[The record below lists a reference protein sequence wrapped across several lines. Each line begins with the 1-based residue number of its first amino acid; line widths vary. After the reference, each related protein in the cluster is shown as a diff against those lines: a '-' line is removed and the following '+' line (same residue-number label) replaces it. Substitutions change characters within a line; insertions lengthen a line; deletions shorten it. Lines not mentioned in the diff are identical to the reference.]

1 MEKNN
6 KEIENKD
13 GYILGIDLGTTN
25 SAAAVYHNDE
35 IKVIKSSDNKMSDS
49 VEKMFPSIVYI
60 NKKSHEILVGIEAKK
75 KYVSNPQN
83 TVLEIKRK
91 MGTKETVE
99 IDGYK
104 YTPEQISSYIL
115 KKIKTESEKFLN
127 EKEITDAIITVPAY
141 FNDAQRQSTIDA
153 GRLAG
158 LNVIRIV
165 NEPTAAC
172 LAYGL
177 DKITHK
183 DKMNIMVF
191 TFGGGTHDVTTMLL
205 ENDKFKVIATSG
217 DTHTGGTDID
227 QVIVDRLKELIKE
240 KYNKE
245 VNDPSVEARL
255 KLAAEEA
262 KIHLSF
268 HLAADIEMGSIF
280 PDDNSTFE
288 YTLSQEEL
296 EQLSMSVV
304 KRVEGTIKTVLFDSR
319 LGAKDIDKLILI
331 GGQTRMPLVRKTV
344 EDYMQTAAEEGL
356 DPMACVANGAAIN
369 AAILQGKI
377 SYEMVDVTPLT
388 LGVGTAPGTVQRL
401 IRRNSPI
408 PISRKQIFTTSK
420 DNQKSVAVKIVQGER
435 IMTADNT
442 LIGNFT
448 LSGIP
453 ERERGVPQIM
463 VNFDIDEN
471 GVLNVSARETS
482 SGASKEITIENR
494 LDVKETSVQEAMEDA
509 DKYAYDDSKKKNTI
523 ELLKTADMAVYRG
536 HKVQKQLI
544 IPKMDSRK
552 LNEKMEEVKKL
563 AKMEI
568 IENDDKKFAEL
579 RRLIIDINDIVDQ
592 LKEIYS
598 VTEGLK
604 KKLLGEFYTHQQH
617 C

>member
-1 MEKNN
+1 LEKNN

-217 DTHTGGTDID
+217 DTHTGGIDID

-245 VNDPSVEARL
+245 IDDPSVEARL

-262 KIHLSF
+262 KIHLSY

-331 GGQTRMPLVRKTV
+331 GGQTRMPLVRRTV

-356 DPMACVANGAAIN
+356 DPMSCVANGAAIN

-435 IMTADNT
+435 IMTDDNT

-509 DKYAYDDSKKKNTI
+509 DRYSYDDSKKKNTI

-536 HKVQKQLI
+536 HKIQKQLI
-544 IPKMDSRK
+544 IPKMDVRK
-552 LNEKMEEVKKL
+552 LNEKMVEVEKL
-563 AKMEI
+563 TKMEI
-568 IENDDKKFAEL
+568 IENDDKKFDEL

-598 VTEGLK
+598 VTEGL
-604 KKLLGEFYTHQQH
+604 
-617 C
+617 

>member
-6 KEIENKD
+6 KELINKD

-60 NKKSHEILVGIEAKK
+60 NKKADEILVGIPAKN

-83 TVLEIKRK
+83 TILEIKRK

-99 IDGYK
+99 VDGDK

-115 KKIKTESEKFLN
+115 KKIKTESETFLN
-127 EKEITDAIITVPAY
+127 EKEIKDAIITVPAY

-205 ENDKFKVIATSG
+205 ENEKFKVIATSG
-217 DTHTGGTDID
+217 DTRTGGTDID
-227 QVIVDRLKELIKE
+227 QVIVNRLKELIKE
-240 KYNKE
+240 KFNKE
-245 VNDPSVEARL
+245 VDDPSTEARL

-262 KIHLSF
+262 KIHLSY
-268 HLAADIEMGSIF
+268 HLAADIEMGGIF
-280 PDDNSTFE
+280 PEDDSTFE

-304 KRVEGTIKTVLFDSR
+304 KRDEDTIKTVLFDSR
-319 LGAKDIDKLILI
+319 LGTEGIDKLILI
-331 GGQTRMPLVRKTV
+331 GGQTRMPLVRKIV
-344 EDYMQTAAEEGL
+344 EDYMKTAAEGGL
-356 DPMACVANGAAIN
+356 DPMSCVANGAAIN

-377 SYEMVDVTPLT
+377 SFEMVDVTPLT

-408 PISRKQIFTTSK
+408 PISRQQIFTTSK
-420 DNQKSVAVKIVQGER
+420 DNQNSVGVKIVQGER
-435 IMTADNT
+435 IMTKDNT

-448 LSGIP
+448 LAGIP
-453 ERERGVPQIM
+453 ERERGVPQIV
-463 VNFDIDEN
+463 VNFDIDAN

-494 LDVKETSVQEAMEDA
+494 LDVKETSVKEAMDNA
-509 DKYAYDDSKKKNTI
+509 DKYAYDDSKKKNVV
-523 ELLKTADMAVYRG
+523 ELLNTAERAAYRG
-536 HKVQKQLI
+536 KKVQKQLI

-552 LNEKMEEVKKL
+552 LNQKIAEAEKL
-563 AKMEI
+563 TKMEI
-568 IENDDKKFAEL
+568 IESDDKKYDEL
-579 RRLIIDINDIVDQ
+579 RRLIIDINAIVDQ
-592 LKEIYS
+592 LREIYS
-598 VTEGLK
+598 VTEGL
-604 KKLLGEFYTHQQH
+604 
-617 C
+617 

>member
-245 VNDPSVEARL
+245 VDDPSVEARL

-262 KIHLSF
+262 KIHLSY

-331 GGQTRMPLVRKTV
+331 GGQTRMPLVRRTV

-356 DPMACVANGAAIN
+356 DPMSCVANGAAIN

-435 IMTADNT
+435 IMTDDNT

-482 SGASKEITIENR
+482 SGASKEITIKNR

-509 DKYAYDDSKKKNTI
+509 DRYSYDDSKKKNTI

-536 HKVQKQLI
+536 HKIQKQLI
-544 IPKMDSRK
+544 IPKMDVRK
-552 LNEKMEEVKKL
+552 LNEKMVEVEKL
-563 AKMEI
+563 TKMEI
-568 IENDDKKFAEL
+568 IENNDKKFDEL

-598 VTEGLK
+598 VTEGL
-604 KKLLGEFYTHQQH
+604 
-617 C
+617 

>member
-35 IKVIKSSDNKMSDS
+35 IMVIKSSDNKMSDS

-331 GGQTRMPLVRKTV
+331 GGQTRMPLVRRTV

-494 LDVKETSVQEAMEDA
+494 LDVKETSVQEAMDDA

-598 VTEGLK
+598 VTEGL
-604 KKLLGEFYTHQQH
+604 
-617 C
+617 

>member
-245 VNDPSVEARL
+245 IDDPSVEARL

-262 KIHLSF
+262 KIHLSY

-331 GGQTRMPLVRKTV
+331 GGQTRMPLVRRTV

-356 DPMACVANGAAIN
+356 DPMSCVANGAAIN

-435 IMTADNT
+435 IMTDDNT

-494 LDVKETSVQEAMEDA
+494 LEVKETSVQEAMEDA
-509 DKYAYDDSKKKNTI
+509 DRYSYDDSKKKNTI

-536 HKVQKQLI
+536 HKIQKQLI
-544 IPKMDSRK
+544 IPKMDVRK
-552 LNEKMEEVKKL
+552 LNEKMVEVEKL
-563 AKMEI
+563 TKMEI
-568 IENDDKKFAEL
+568 IENDDKKFDEL

-598 VTEGLK
+598 VTEGL
-604 KKLLGEFYTHQQH
+604 
-617 C
+617 

>member
-6 KEIENKD
+6 KEVINKD

-60 NKKSHEILVGIEAKK
+60 NKKSDEILVGIEAKK

-83 TVLEIKRK
+83 TILEIKRK

-99 IDGYK
+99 VDGEK

-115 KKIKTESEKFLN
+115 KKIKTESEAFLN
-127 EKEITDAIITVPAY
+127 EKEIKDAIITVPAY

-227 QVIVDRLKELIKE
+227 QVIVNRLKELIKE

-245 VNDPSVEARL
+245 VDDPSVEARL

-262 KIHLSF
+262 KIHLSY
-268 HLAADIEMGSIF
+268 HLAADIEMGGIF
-280 PDDNSTFE
+280 PDDDSTFE

-304 KRVEGTIKTVLFDSR
+304 KRVEDTIKTVLFDSR
-319 LGAKDIDKLILI
+319 LGTEGIDKLILI
-331 GGQTRMPLVRKTV
+331 GGQTRMPLVRRIV

-356 DPMACVANGAAIN
+356 DPMSCVANGAAIN

-408 PISRKQIFTTSK
+408 PISRQQIFTTSK

-435 IMTADNT
+435 IMTKDNT

-453 ERERGVPQIM
+453 ERERGAPQIM
-463 VNFDIDEN
+463 VNFDIDAN

-494 LDVKETSVQEAMEDA
+494 LDVKETSVKEAMDNA
-509 DKYAYDDSKKKNTI
+509 DKYAYDDSKKKNAV
-523 ELLKTADMAVYRG
+523 ELVNTAERAVYRG
-536 HKVQKQLI
+536 NKVQKQLI

-552 LNEKMEEVKKL
+552 LNVKMEEAKKL
-563 AKMEI
+563 SKMEI
-568 IENDDKKFAEL
+568 VENDEKKYDEL
-579 RRLIIDINDIVDQ
+579 RRLIIDINAIVDQ
-592 LKEIYS
+592 LREIYS
-598 VTEGLK
+598 VTEGL
-604 KKLLGEFYTHQQH
+604 
-617 C
+617 

>member
-1 MEKNN
+1 MEKNS
-6 KEIENKD
+6 KEVINKD

-35 IKVIKSSDNKMSDS
+35 IKVIKSSDNKMSDA

-60 NKKSHEILVGIEAKK
+60 NKKSDEILVGIPAKN

-83 TVLEIKRK
+83 TILEIKRK

-99 IDGYK
+99 VDGDK

-115 KKIKTESEKFLN
+115 KKIKTESEAFLN
-127 EKEITDAIITVPAY
+127 EKEIKDAIITVPAY

-217 DTHTGGTDID
+217 DTRTGGTDID
-227 QVIVDRLKELIKE
+227 QVIVNRLKELIKE

-245 VNDPSVEARL
+245 VDDPSTEARL

-262 KIHLSF
+262 KIHLSY
-268 HLAADIEMGSIF
+268 HLAADIEMGEIF
-280 PDDNSTFE
+280 PDDDSTFE

-296 EQLSMSVV
+296 EQLSMPVV
-304 KRVEGTIKTVLFDSR
+304 KRVEDTIKTVLFDSR
-319 LGAKDIDKLILI
+319 LGTEGIDKLILI
-331 GGQTRMPLVRKTV
+331 GGQTRMPLVRKIV
-344 EDYMQTAAEEGL
+344 EDYMQTAAEGGL
-356 DPMACVANGAAIN
+356 DPMSCVANGAAIN
-369 AAILQGKI
+369 AAILQGKL

-408 PISRKQIFTTSK
+408 PISRQQIFTTSK
-420 DNQKSVAVKIVQGER
+420 DNQNSVGVKIVQGER
-435 IMTADNT
+435 IMTKDNT

-448 LSGIP
+448 LAGIP
-453 ERERGVPQIM
+453 ERERGVPQIV
-463 VNFDIDEN
+463 VNFDIDAN

-494 LDVKETSVQEAMEDA
+494 LDVKETSVKEAMDNA
-509 DKYAYDDSKKKNTI
+509 DKYAYDDSKKKNVV
-523 ELLKTADMAVYRG
+523 ELLNTAERAAYRG
-536 HKVQKQLI
+536 KKVQKQLI

-552 LNEKMEEVKKL
+552 LNQKIAEAEKL
-563 AKMEI
+563 TKMEI
-568 IENDDKKFAEL
+568 IESDDKKYDEL
-579 RRLIIDINDIVDQ
+579 RRLIIDINAIVDQ
-592 LKEIYS
+592 LREIYS
-598 VTEGLK
+598 VTEGL
-604 KKLLGEFYTHQQH
+604 
-617 C
+617 

>member
-6 KEIENKD
+6 KELINKD

-60 NKKSHEILVGIEAKK
+60 NKKADEILVGIPAKN

-83 TVLEIKRK
+83 KILEIKRK

-99 IDGYK
+99 IDGDK

-115 KKIKTESEKFLN
+115 KKIKTESETFLN
-127 EKEITDAIITVPAY
+127 EKEIKDAIITVPAY

-217 DTHTGGTDID
+217 DTRTGGTDID
-227 QVIVDRLKELIKE
+227 QVIVNRLKELIKE

-245 VNDPSVEARL
+245 VDDPSTEARL

-262 KIHLSF
+262 KIHLSY
-268 HLAADIEMGSIF
+268 HLAADIEMGEIF
-280 PDDNSTFE
+280 PDDDSTFE

-296 EQLSMSVV
+296 EQLSMPVV
-304 KRVEGTIKTVLFDSR
+304 KRVEDTIKTVLFDSR
-319 LGAKDIDKLILI
+319 LGTEGIDKLILI
-331 GGQTRMPLVRKTV
+331 GGQTRMPLVRKIV
-344 EDYMQTAAEEGL
+344 EDYMQTAAEGGL
-356 DPMACVANGAAIN
+356 DPMSCVANGAAIN
-369 AAILQGKI
+369 AAILQGKL

-408 PISRKQIFTTSK
+408 PISRQQIFTTSK
-420 DNQKSVAVKIVQGER
+420 DNQNSVGVKIVQGER
-435 IMTADNT
+435 IMTKDNT

-448 LSGIP
+448 LAGIP
-453 ERERGVPQIM
+453 ERERGVPQIV
-463 VNFDIDEN
+463 VNFDIDAN

-494 LDVKETSVQEAMEDA
+494 LDVKETSVKEAMDNA
-509 DKYAYDDSKKKNTI
+509 DKYAYDDSKKKNVV
-523 ELLKTADMAVYRG
+523 ELLNTAERAAYRG
-536 HKVQKQLI
+536 KKVQKQLI

-552 LNEKMEEVKKL
+552 LNQKIAEAEKL
-563 AKMEI
+563 TKMEI
-568 IENDDKKFAEL
+568 IESDDKKYDEL
-579 RRLIIDINDIVDQ
+579 RRLIIDINAIVDQ
-592 LKEIYS
+592 LREIYS
-598 VTEGLK
+598 VTEGL
-604 KKLLGEFYTHQQH
+604 
-617 C
+617 

>member
-1 MEKNN
+1 LEKNN

-331 GGQTRMPLVRKTV
+331 GGQTRMPLVRRTV

-598 VTEGLK
+598 VTEGL
-604 KKLLGEFYTHQQH
+604 
-617 C
+617 

>member
-6 KEIENKD
+6 KEVINKD

-49 VEKMFPSIVYI
+49 VEKMFPSIFYI
-60 NKKSHEILVGIEAKK
+60 NKKSDEILVGIPAKN

-83 TVLEIKRK
+83 TILEIKRK

-99 IDGYK
+99 VDGDK

-115 KKIKTESEKFLN
+115 KKIKTESEAFLN
-127 EKEITDAIITVPAY
+127 EKEIKDAIITVPAY

-217 DTHTGGTDID
+217 DTRTGGTDID
-227 QVIVDRLKELIKE
+227 QVIVNRLKELIKE
-240 KYNKE
+240 KFNKE
-245 VNDPSVEARL
+245 VDDPSTEARL

-262 KIHLSF
+262 KIHLSY
-268 HLAADIEMGSIF
+268 HLAADIEMGEIF
-280 PDDNSTFE
+280 PDDDSTFE

-296 EQLSMSVV
+296 EQLSMPVV
-304 KRVEGTIKTVLFDSR
+304 KRVEDTIKTVLFDSR
-319 LGAKDIDKLILI
+319 LGTEGIDKLILI
-331 GGQTRMPLVRKTV
+331 GGQTRMPLVRKIV
-344 EDYMQTAAEEGL
+344 EDYMKTAAEGGL
-356 DPMACVANGAAIN
+356 DPMSCVANGAAIN
-369 AAILQGKI
+369 AAILQGKL

-408 PISRKQIFTTSK
+408 PISRQQIFTTSK
-420 DNQKSVAVKIVQGER
+420 DNQNSVGVKIVQGER
-435 IMTADNT
+435 IMTKDNT

-448 LSGIP
+448 LAGIP
-453 ERERGVPQIM
+453 ERERGVPQIV
-463 VNFDIDEN
+463 VNFDIDAN

-494 LDVKETSVQEAMEDA
+494 LDVKETSVKEAMDNA
-509 DKYAYDDSKKKNTI
+509 DKYAYDDSKKKNVV
-523 ELLKTADMAVYRG
+523 ELLNTAERAAYRG
-536 HKVQKQLI
+536 KKVQKQLI

-552 LNEKMEEVKKL
+552 LNQKIAEAEKL
-563 AKMEI
+563 TKMEI
-568 IENDDKKFAEL
+568 IESDDKKYDEL
-579 RRLIIDINDIVDQ
+579 RRLIIDINAIVDQ
-592 LKEIYS
+592 LREIYS
-598 VTEGLK
+598 VTEGL
-604 KKLLGEFYTHQQH
+604 
-617 C
+617 

>member
-1 MEKNN
+1 LEKNN

-227 QVIVDRLKELIKE
+227 QVIVDRLKEVIKE

-245 VNDPSVEARL
+245 VDDPSVEARL

-262 KIHLSF
+262 KIHLSY
-268 HLAADIEMGSIF
+268 HLAADIEMGGIF

-319 LGAKDIDKLILI
+319 LGSKEIDKLILI
-331 GGQTRMPLVRKTV
+331 GGQTRMPLVRRTV

-356 DPMACVANGAAIN
+356 DPMSCVANGAAIN

-435 IMTADNT
+435 IMTDDNT

-509 DKYAYDDSKKKNTI
+509 DRYSYDDSKKKNTI

-536 HKVQKQLI
+536 HKIQKQLI
-544 IPKMDSRK
+544 IPKMDVRK
-552 LNEKMEEVKKL
+552 LNEKMVEVEKL
-563 AKMEI
+563 TKMEI
-568 IENDDKKFAEL
+568 IENNDKKFDEL

-598 VTEGLK
+598 VTEGL
-604 KKLLGEFYTHQQH
+604 
-617 C
+617 

>member
-227 QVIVDRLKELIKE
+227 QVIVDRLKEVIKE

-245 VNDPSVEARL
+245 VDDPSVEARL

-262 KIHLSF
+262 KIHLSY

-319 LGAKDIDKLILI
+319 LGAKEIDKLILI
-331 GGQTRMPLVRKTV
+331 GGQTRMPLVRRTV

-356 DPMACVANGAAIN
+356 DPMSCVANGAAIN

-420 DNQKSVAVKIVQGER
+420 DNQKSVAIKIVQGER
-435 IMTADNT
+435 IMTDDNT

-509 DKYAYDDSKKKNTI
+509 DRYSYDDSKKKNTI

-536 HKVQKQLI
+536 HKIQKQLI
-544 IPKMDSRK
+544 IPKMDVRK
-552 LNEKMEEVKKL
+552 LNEKMVEVEKL
-563 AKMEI
+563 TKMEI
-568 IENDDKKFAEL
+568 IENDDKKFDEL

-598 VTEGLK
+598 VTEGL
-604 KKLLGEFYTHQQH
+604 
-617 C
+617 

>member
-6 KEIENKD
+6 KEVINKD

-35 IKVIKSSDNKMSDS
+35 IKVIKSSDNKMSDA

-60 NKKSHEILVGIEAKK
+60 NKKSDEILVGIEAKN

-83 TVLEIKRK
+83 TILEIKRK

-99 IDGYK
+99 VDGDK

-115 KKIKTESEKFLN
+115 KKIKTESETFLN
-127 EKEITDAIITVPAY
+127 EKEIKDAIITVPAY

-217 DTHTGGTDID
+217 DTRTGGTDID
-227 QVIVDRLKELIKE
+227 QVIVNRLKELIKE

-245 VNDPSVEARL
+245 VDDPSTEARL

-262 KIHLSF
+262 KIHLSY
-268 HLAADIEMGSIF
+268 HLAADIEMGEIF
-280 PDDNSTFE
+280 PDDDSTFE

-304 KRVEGTIKTVLFDSR
+304 KRVEDTIKAVLFDSR
-319 LGAKDIDKLILI
+319 LGTEGIDKLILI
-331 GGQTRMPLVRKTV
+331 GGQTRMPLVRRIV

-356 DPMACVANGAAIN
+356 DPMSCVANGAAIN

-408 PISRKQIFTTSK
+408 PISRQQIFTTSK

-435 IMTADNT
+435 IMTKDNT

-453 ERERGVPQIM
+453 ERERGAPQIM

-494 LDVKETSVQEAMEDA
+494 LDVKETSVKEAMDNA
-509 DKYAYDDSKKKNTI
+509 DKYAYDDSKKKNVV
-523 ELLKTADMAVYRG
+523 ELVNTAERAVYRG
-536 HKVQKQLI
+536 NKVQKQLI
-544 IPKMDSRK
+544 IPNMDSRK
-552 LNEKMEEVKKL
+552 LNAKMEEAKKL
-563 AKMEI
+563 SKMEI
-568 IENDDKKFAEL
+568 IENDEKKYDEL
-579 RRLIIDINDIVDQ
+579 RRLIIDINAIVDQ
-592 LKEIYS
+592 LREIYS
-598 VTEGLK
+598 VTEGL
-604 KKLLGEFYTHQQH
+604 
-617 C
+617 

>member
-6 KEIENKD
+6 KEVINKD

-35 IKVIKSSDNKMSDS
+35 IKVIKSSDNKMSDA

-60 NKKSHEILVGIEAKK
+60 NKKSDEILVGIPAKN

-83 TVLEIKRK
+83 TILEIKRK

-99 IDGYK
+99 VDGDK

-115 KKIKTESEKFLN
+115 KKIKTESETFLN
-127 EKEITDAIITVPAY
+127 EKEIKDAIITVPAY

-217 DTHTGGTDID
+217 DTRTGGTDID
-227 QVIVDRLKELIKE
+227 QVIVNRLKELIKE

-245 VNDPSVEARL
+245 VDDPSTEARL

-262 KIHLSF
+262 KIHLSY
-268 HLAADIEMGSIF
+268 HLAADIEMGEIF
-280 PDDNSTFE
+280 PDDDSTFE

-296 EQLSMSVV
+296 EQLSMPVV
-304 KRVEGTIKTVLFDSR
+304 KRVEDTIKTVLFDSR
-319 LGAKDIDKLILI
+319 LGTEGIDKLILI
-331 GGQTRMPLVRKTV
+331 GGQTRMPLVRKIV
-344 EDYMQTAAEEGL
+344 EDYMKTAAEGGL
-356 DPMACVANGAAIN
+356 DPMSCVANGAAIN
-369 AAILQGKI
+369 AAILQGKL

-408 PISRKQIFTTSK
+408 PISRQQIFTTSK
-420 DNQKSVAVKIVQGER
+420 DNQNSVGVKIVQGER
-435 IMTADNT
+435 IMTKDNT

-448 LSGIP
+448 LAGIP
-453 ERERGVPQIM
+453 ERERGVPQIV
-463 VNFDIDEN
+463 VNFDIDAN

-494 LDVKETSVQEAMEDA
+494 LDVKETSVKEAMDNA
-509 DKYAYDDSKKKNTI
+509 DKYAYDDSKKKNVV
-523 ELLKTADMAVYRG
+523 ELLNTAERAAYRG
-536 HKVQKQLI
+536 KKVQKQLI

-552 LNEKMEEVKKL
+552 LNQKIAEAEKL
-563 AKMEI
+563 TKMEI
-568 IENDDKKFAEL
+568 IESDDKKYDEL
-579 RRLIIDINDIVDQ
+579 RRLIIDINAIVDQ
-592 LKEIYS
+592 LREIYS
-598 VTEGLK
+598 VTEGL
-604 KKLLGEFYTHQQH
+604 
-617 C
+617 

>member
-1 MEKNN
+1 LEKNN
-6 KEIENKD
+6 KEVINKD

-60 NKKSHEILVGIEAKK
+60 NKKSDEILVGIPAKN

-83 TVLEIKRK
+83 TILEIKRK

-99 IDGYK
+99 VDGDK

-115 KKIKTESEKFLN
+115 KKIKTESEAFLN
-127 EKEITDAIITVPAY
+127 EKEIKDAIITVPAY

-217 DTHTGGTDID
+217 DTRTGGTDID
-227 QVIVDRLKELIKE
+227 QVIVNRLKELIKE

-245 VNDPSVEARL
+245 VDDPSTEARL

-262 KIHLSF
+262 KIHLSY
-268 HLAADIEMGSIF
+268 HLAADIEMGEIF
-280 PDDNSTFE
+280 PDDDSTFE

-296 EQLSMSVV
+296 EQLSMPVV
-304 KRVEGTIKTVLFDSR
+304 KRVEDTIKTVLFDSR
-319 LGAKDIDKLILI
+319 LGTEGIDKLILI
-331 GGQTRMPLVRKTV
+331 GGQTRMPLVRKIV
-344 EDYMQTAAEEGL
+344 EDYMQTAAEGGL
-356 DPMACVANGAAIN
+356 DPMSCVANGAAIN
-369 AAILQGKI
+369 AAILQGKL

-408 PISRKQIFTTSK
+408 PISRQQIFTTSK
-420 DNQKSVAVKIVQGER
+420 DNQNSVGVKIVQGER
-435 IMTADNT
+435 IMTKDNT

-448 LSGIP
+448 LAGIP
-453 ERERGVPQIM
+453 ERERGVPQIV
-463 VNFDIDEN
+463 VNFDIDAN

-494 LDVKETSVQEAMEDA
+494 LDVKETSVKEAMDNA
-509 DKYAYDDSKKKNTI
+509 DKYAYDDSKKKNVV
-523 ELLKTADMAVYRG
+523 ELLNTAERAAYRG
-536 HKVQKQLI
+536 KKVQKQLI

-552 LNEKMEEVKKL
+552 LNQKIAEAEKL
-563 AKMEI
+563 TKMEI
-568 IENDDKKFAEL
+568 IESDDKKYDEL
-579 RRLIIDINDIVDQ
+579 RRLIIDINAIVDQ
-592 LKEIYS
+592 LREIYS
-598 VTEGLK
+598 VTEGL
-604 KKLLGEFYTHQQH
+604 
-617 C
+617 

>member
-6 KEIENKD
+6 KEIINKD

-35 IKVIKSSDNKMSDS
+35 IRVIKSSDNKMSDA

-60 NKKSHEILVGIEAKK
+60 NKKSDEILVGIEAKK

-83 TVLEIKRK
+83 TILEIKRK

-99 IDGYK
+99 VDGDK

-115 KKIKTESEKFLN
+115 KKIKTESETFLN
-127 EKEITDAIITVPAY
+127 EKEIKDAIITVPAY

-217 DTHTGGTDID
+217 DTRTGGTDID
-227 QVIVDRLKELIKE
+227 QVIVNRLKELIKE

-245 VNDPSVEARL
+245 VDDPSTEARL

-262 KIHLSF
+262 KIHLSY
-268 HLAADIEMGSIF
+268 HLAADIEMGEIF
-280 PDDNSTFE
+280 PDDDSTFE

-296 EQLSMSVV
+296 EQLSMPVV
-304 KRVEGTIKTVLFDSR
+304 KRVEDTIKTVLFDSR
-319 LGAKDIDKLILI
+319 LGTEGIDKLILI
-331 GGQTRMPLVRKTV
+331 GGQTRMPLVRKIV
-344 EDYMQTAAEEGL
+344 EDYMQTAAEGGL
-356 DPMACVANGAAIN
+356 DPMSCVANGAAIN
-369 AAILQGKI
+369 AAILQGKL

-408 PISRKQIFTTSK
+408 PISRQQIFTTSK
-420 DNQKSVAVKIVQGER
+420 DNQNSVGVKIVQGER
-435 IMTADNT
+435 IMTKDNT

-448 LSGIP
+448 LAGIP
-453 ERERGVPQIM
+453 ERERGVPQIV
-463 VNFDIDEN
+463 VNFDIDAN

-494 LDVKETSVQEAMEDA
+494 LDVKETSVKEAMDNA
-509 DKYAYDDSKKKNTI
+509 DKYAYDDSKKKNVV
-523 ELLKTADMAVYRG
+523 ELLNTAERAAYRG
-536 HKVQKQLI
+536 KKVQKQLI

-552 LNEKMEEVKKL
+552 LNQKIAEAEKL
-563 AKMEI
+563 TKMEI
-568 IENDDKKFAEL
+568 IESDDKKYDEL
-579 RRLIIDINDIVDQ
+579 RRLIIDINAIVDQ
-592 LKEIYS
+592 LREIYS
-598 VTEGLK
+598 VTEGL
-604 KKLLGEFYTHQQH
+604 
-617 C
+617 

>member
-1 MEKNN
+1 MEKNS
-6 KEIENKD
+6 KEVINKD

-60 NKKSHEILVGIEAKK
+60 NKKSDEILVGIPAKN

-83 TVLEIKRK
+83 TILEIKRK

-99 IDGYK
+99 VDGDK

-115 KKIKTESEKFLN
+115 KKIKTESEAFLN
-127 EKEITDAIITVPAY
+127 EKEIKDAIITVPAY

-217 DTHTGGTDID
+217 DTRTGGTDID
-227 QVIVDRLKELIKE
+227 QVIVNRLKELIKE

-245 VNDPSVEARL
+245 VDDPSTEARL

-262 KIHLSF
+262 KIHLSY
-268 HLAADIEMGSIF
+268 HLAADIEMGEIF
-280 PDDNSTFE
+280 PDDDSTFE

-296 EQLSMSVV
+296 EQLSMPVV
-304 KRVEGTIKTVLFDSR
+304 KRVEDTIKTVLFDSR
-319 LGAKDIDKLILI
+319 LGTEGIDKLILI
-331 GGQTRMPLVRKTV
+331 GGQTRMPLVRKIV
-344 EDYMQTAAEEGL
+344 EDYMQTAAEGGL
-356 DPMACVANGAAIN
+356 DPMSCVANGAAIN
-369 AAILQGKI
+369 AAILQGKL

-408 PISRKQIFTTSK
+408 PISRQQIFTTSK
-420 DNQKSVAVKIVQGER
+420 DNQNSVGVKIVQGER
-435 IMTADNT
+435 IMTKDNT

-448 LSGIP
+448 LAGIP
-453 ERERGVPQIM
+453 ERERGVPQIV
-463 VNFDIDEN
+463 VNFDIDAN

-494 LDVKETSVQEAMEDA
+494 LDVKETSVKEALDNA
-509 DKYAYDDSKKKNTI
+509 DKYAYDDSKKKNVV
-523 ELLKTADMAVYRG
+523 ELLNTAERAAYRG
-536 HKVQKQLI
+536 KKVQKQLI

-552 LNEKMEEVKKL
+552 LNQKIAEAEKL
-563 AKMEI
+563 TKMEI
-568 IENDDKKFAEL
+568 IESDDKKYDEL
-579 RRLIIDINDIVDQ
+579 RRLIIDINAIVDQ
-592 LKEIYS
+592 LREIYS
-598 VTEGLK
+598 VTEGL
-604 KKLLGEFYTHQQH
+604 
-617 C
+617 

>member
-1 MEKNN
+1 
-6 KEIENKD
+6 
-13 GYILGIDLGTTN
+13 
-25 SAAAVYHNDE
+25 
-35 IKVIKSSDNKMSDS
+35 MSDA

-60 NKKSHEILVGIEAKK
+60 NKKSDEILVGIPAKN

-83 TVLEIKRK
+83 TILEIKRK

-99 IDGYK
+99 VDGDK

-115 KKIKTESEKFLN
+115 KKIKTESEAFLN
-127 EKEITDAIITVPAY
+127 EKEIKDAIITVPAY

-217 DTHTGGTDID
+217 DTRTGGTDID
-227 QVIVDRLKELIKE
+227 QVIVNRLKELIKE

-245 VNDPSVEARL
+245 VDDPSTEARL

-262 KIHLSF
+262 KIHLSY
-268 HLAADIEMGSIF
+268 HLAADIEMGEIF
-280 PDDNSTFE
+280 PDDDSTFE

-296 EQLSMSVV
+296 EQLSMPVV
-304 KRVEGTIKTVLFDSR
+304 KRVEDTIKTVLFDSR
-319 LGAKDIDKLILI
+319 LGTEGIDKLILI
-331 GGQTRMPLVRKTV
+331 GGQTRMPLVRKIV
-344 EDYMQTAAEEGL
+344 EDYMKTAAEGGL
-356 DPMACVANGAAIN
+356 DPMSCVANGAAIN
-369 AAILQGKI
+369 AAILQGKL

-408 PISRKQIFTTSK
+408 PISRQQIFTTSK
-420 DNQKSVAVKIVQGER
+420 DNQNSVGVKIVQGER
-435 IMTADNT
+435 IMTKDNT

-448 LSGIP
+448 LAGIP
-453 ERERGVPQIM
+453 ERERGVPQIV
-463 VNFDIDEN
+463 VNFDIDAN

-494 LDVKETSVQEAMEDA
+494 LDVKETSVKEAMDNA
-509 DKYAYDDSKKKNTI
+509 DKYAYDDSKKKNVV
-523 ELLKTADMAVYRG
+523 ELLNTAERAAYRG
-536 HKVQKQLI
+536 KKVQKQLI

-552 LNEKMEEVKKL
+552 LNQKIAEAEKL
-563 AKMEI
+563 TKMEI
-568 IENDDKKFAEL
+568 IESDDKKYDEL
-579 RRLIIDINDIVDQ
+579 RRLIIDINAIVDQ
-592 LKEIYS
+592 LREIYS
-598 VTEGLK
+598 VTEGL
-604 KKLLGEFYTHQQH
+604 
-617 C
+617 

>member
-1 MEKNN
+1 MEKNS
-6 KEIENKD
+6 KEVINKD

-60 NKKSHEILVGIEAKK
+60 NKKSDEILVGIPAKN

-83 TVLEIKRK
+83 TILEIKRK

-99 IDGYK
+99 VDGDK

-115 KKIKTESEKFLN
+115 KKIKTESETFLN
-127 EKEITDAIITVPAY
+127 EKEIKDAIITVPAY

-217 DTHTGGTDID
+217 DTRTGGTDID
-227 QVIVDRLKELIKE
+227 QVIVNRLKELIKE
-240 KYNKE
+240 KFNKE
-245 VNDPSVEARL
+245 VDDPSTEARL

-262 KIHLSF
+262 KIHLSY
-268 HLAADIEMGSIF
+268 HLAADIEMGEIF
-280 PDDNSTFE
+280 PDDDSTFE

-296 EQLSMSVV
+296 EQLSMPVV
-304 KRVEGTIKTVLFDSR
+304 KRVEDTIKTVLFDSR
-319 LGAKDIDKLILI
+319 LGTEGIDKLILI
-331 GGQTRMPLVRKTV
+331 GGQTRMPLVRKIV
-344 EDYMQTAAEEGL
+344 EDYMQTAAEGGL
-356 DPMACVANGAAIN
+356 DPMSCVANGAAIN
-369 AAILQGKI
+369 AAILQGKL

-408 PISRKQIFTTSK
+408 PISRQQIFTTSK
-420 DNQKSVAVKIVQGER
+420 DNQNSVGVKIVQGER
-435 IMTADNT
+435 IMTKDNT

-448 LSGIP
+448 LAGIP
-453 ERERGVPQIM
+453 ERERGVPQIV
-463 VNFDIDEN
+463 VNFDIDAN

-494 LDVKETSVQEAMEDA
+494 LDVKETSVKEAMDNA
-509 DKYAYDDSKKKNTI
+509 DKYAYDDSKKKNVV
-523 ELLKTADMAVYRG
+523 ELLNTAERAAYRG
-536 HKVQKQLI
+536 KKVQKQLI

-552 LNEKMEEVKKL
+552 LNQKIAEAEKL
-563 AKMEI
+563 TKMEI
-568 IENDDKKFAEL
+568 IESDDKKYDEL
-579 RRLIIDINDIVDQ
+579 RRLIIDINAIVDQ
-592 LKEIYS
+592 LREIYS
-598 VTEGLK
+598 VTEGL
-604 KKLLGEFYTHQQH
+604 
-617 C
+617 

>member
-6 KEIENKD
+6 KEVINKD

-60 NKKSHEILVGIEAKK
+60 NKKSDEILVGIPAKN

-83 TVLEIKRK
+83 TILEIKRK

-99 IDGYK
+99 VDGDK

-115 KKIKTESEKFLN
+115 KKIKTESETFLN
-127 EKEITDAIITVPAY
+127 EKEIKDAIITVPAY

-217 DTHTGGTDID
+217 DTRTGGTDID
-227 QVIVDRLKELIKE
+227 QVIVNRLKELIKE

-245 VNDPSVEARL
+245 VDDPSTEARL

-262 KIHLSF
+262 KIHLSY
-268 HLAADIEMGSIF
+268 HLAADIEMGEIF
-280 PDDNSTFE
+280 PDDDSTFE

-296 EQLSMSVV
+296 EKLSMPVV
-304 KRVEGTIKTVLFDSR
+304 KRVEDTIKTVLFDSR
-319 LGAKDIDKLILI
+319 LGTEGIDKLILI
-331 GGQTRMPLVRKTV
+331 GGQTRMPLVRKIV
-344 EDYMQTAAEEGL
+344 EDYMQTAAEGGL
-356 DPMACVANGAAIN
+356 DPMSCVANGAAIN
-369 AAILQGKI
+369 AAILQGKL

-408 PISRKQIFTTSK
+408 PISRQQIFTTSK
-420 DNQKSVAVKIVQGER
+420 DNQNSVGVKIVQGER
-435 IMTADNT
+435 IMTKDNT

-448 LSGIP
+448 LAGIP
-453 ERERGVPQIM
+453 ERERGVPQIV
-463 VNFDIDEN
+463 VNFDIDAN

-494 LDVKETSVQEAMEDA
+494 LDVKETSVKEAMDNA
-509 DKYAYDDSKKKNTI
+509 DKYAYDDSKKKNVV
-523 ELLKTADMAVYRG
+523 ELLNTAERAAYRG
-536 HKVQKQLI
+536 KKVQKQLI

-552 LNEKMEEVKKL
+552 LNQKIAEAEKL
-563 AKMEI
+563 TKMEI
-568 IENDDKKFAEL
+568 IESDDKKYDEL
-579 RRLIIDINDIVDQ
+579 RRLIIDINAIVDQ
-592 LKEIYS
+592 LREIYS
-598 VTEGLK
+598 VTEGL
-604 KKLLGEFYTHQQH
+604 
-617 C
+617 

>member
-217 DTHTGGTDID
+217 DTHTGGIDID

-245 VNDPSVEARL
+245 IDDPSVEARL

-262 KIHLSF
+262 KIHLSY

-331 GGQTRMPLVRKTV
+331 GGQTRMPLVRRTV

-356 DPMACVANGAAIN
+356 DPMSCVANGAAIN

-435 IMTADNT
+435 IMTDDNT

-509 DKYAYDDSKKKNTI
+509 DRYSYDDSKKKNTI

-536 HKVQKQLI
+536 HKIQKQLI
-544 IPKMDSRK
+544 IPKMDVRK
-552 LNEKMEEVKKL
+552 LNEKMVEVEKL
-563 AKMEI
+563 IKMEI
-568 IENDDKKFAEL
+568 IENDDKKFDEL

-598 VTEGLK
+598 VTEGL
-604 KKLLGEFYTHQQH
+604 
-617 C
+617 

>member
-227 QVIVDRLKELIKE
+227 QVIVDRLKEVIKE

-245 VNDPSVEARL
+245 VDDPSVEARL

-262 KIHLSF
+262 KIHLSY

-319 LGAKDIDKLILI
+319 LGAKEIDKLILI
-331 GGQTRMPLVRKTV
+331 GGQTRMPLVRRTV

-356 DPMACVANGAAIN
+356 DPMSCVANGAAIN

-435 IMTADNT
+435 IMTDDNT

-509 DKYAYDDSKKKNTI
+509 DRYSYDDSKKKNTI

-536 HKVQKQLI
+536 HKIQKQLI
-544 IPKMDSRK
+544 IPKMDVRK
-552 LNEKMEEVKKL
+552 LNEKMVEVEKL
-563 AKMEI
+563 IKMEI
-568 IENDDKKFAEL
+568 IENDDKKFDEL

-598 VTEGLK
+598 VTEGL
-604 KKLLGEFYTHQQH
+604 
-617 C
+617 

>member
-6 KEIENKD
+6 KELINKD

-60 NKKSHEILVGIEAKK
+60 NKKADEILVGIPAKN

-83 TVLEIKRK
+83 TILEIKRK

-99 IDGYK
+99 VDGDK

-115 KKIKTESEKFLN
+115 KKIKTESEAFLN
-127 EKEITDAIITVPAY
+127 EKEIKDAIITVPAY

-217 DTHTGGTDID
+217 DTRTGGTDID
-227 QVIVDRLKELIKE
+227 QVIVNRLKELIKE

-245 VNDPSVEARL
+245 VDDPSTEARL

-262 KIHLSF
+262 KIHLSY
-268 HLAADIEMGSIF
+268 HLAADIEMGEIF
-280 PDDNSTFE
+280 PDDDSTFE

-296 EQLSMSVV
+296 EQLSMPVV
-304 KRVEGTIKTVLFDSR
+304 KRVEDTIKTVLFDSR
-319 LGAKDIDKLILI
+319 LGTEGIDKLILI
-331 GGQTRMPLVRKTV
+331 GGQTRMPLVRKIV
-344 EDYMQTAAEEGL
+344 EDYMQTAAEGGL
-356 DPMACVANGAAIN
+356 DPMSCVANGAAIN
-369 AAILQGKI
+369 AAILQGKL

-408 PISRKQIFTTSK
+408 PISRQQIFTTSK
-420 DNQKSVAVKIVQGER
+420 DNQNSVGVKIVQGER
-435 IMTADNT
+435 IMTKDNT

-448 LSGIP
+448 LAGIP
-453 ERERGVPQIM
+453 ERERGVPQIV
-463 VNFDIDEN
+463 VNFDIDAN

-494 LDVKETSVQEAMEDA
+494 LDVKETSVKEAMDNA
-509 DKYAYDDSKKKNTI
+509 DKYAYDDSKKKNVV
-523 ELLKTADMAVYRG
+523 ELLNTAERAAYRG
-536 HKVQKQLI
+536 KKVQKQLI

-552 LNEKMEEVKKL
+552 LNQKIAEAEKL
-563 AKMEI
+563 TKMEI
-568 IENDDKKFAEL
+568 IESDDKKYDEL
-579 RRLIIDINDIVDQ
+579 RRLIIDINAIVDQ
-592 LKEIYS
+592 LREIYS
-598 VTEGLK
+598 VTEGL
-604 KKLLGEFYTHQQH
+604 
-617 C
+617 

>member
-217 DTHTGGTDID
+217 DTHTGGIDID

-245 VNDPSVEARL
+245 IDDPSVEARL

-262 KIHLSF
+262 KIHLSY

-331 GGQTRMPLVRKTV
+331 GGQTRMPLVRRTV

-356 DPMACVANGAAIN
+356 DPMSCVANGAAIN

-435 IMTADNT
+435 IMTDDNT

-509 DKYAYDDSKKKNTI
+509 DRYSYDDSKKKNTI

-536 HKVQKQLI
+536 HKIQKQLI
-544 IPKMDSRK
+544 IPKMDVRK
-552 LNEKMEEVKKL
+552 LNEKMVEVEKL
-563 AKMEI
+563 TKMEI
-568 IENDDKKFAEL
+568 IENDDKKFDEL

-598 VTEGLK
+598 VTEGL
-604 KKLLGEFYTHQQH
+604 
-617 C
+617 

>member
-1 MEKNN
+1 LEKNN
-6 KEIENKD
+6 KEVINKD

-35 IKVIKSSDNKMSDS
+35 IKVIKSSDNKMSDA

-60 NKKSHEILVGIEAKK
+60 NKKSDEILVGIEAKK
-75 KYVSNPQN
+75 KYVSNPMN
-83 TVLEIKRK
+83 TILEIKRK

-99 IDGYK
+99 VDGDK
-104 YTPEQISSYIL
+104 YTPEQISAYIL
-115 KKIKTESEKFLN
+115 EKIKTESETFLN
-127 EKEITDAIITVPAY
+127 EKEIKDAIITVPAY

-205 ENDKFKVIATSG
+205 ENEKFKVIATSG
-217 DTHTGGTDID
+217 DTRTGGTDID
-227 QVIVDRLKELIKE
+227 QVIVNRLKELIKE

-245 VNDPSVEARL
+245 VDDPSVEARL

-262 KIHLSF
+262 KIHLSY
-268 HLAADIEMGSIF
+268 HLAADIEMGGIF
-280 PDDNSTFE
+280 PDDDSTFE

-304 KRVEGTIKTVLFDSR
+304 KRVEDTIKAVLFDSR
-319 LGAKDIDKLILI
+319 LGTDGIDKLILI

-344 EDYMQTAAEEGL
+344 EDYMQTAAEDGL
-356 DPMACVANGAAIN
+356 DPMSCVANGAAIN

-377 SYEMVDVTPLT
+377 SFEMVDVTPLT

-408 PISRKQIFTTSK
+408 PISRQQIFTTSK

-435 IMTADNT
+435 IMTKDNT

-453 ERERGVPQIM
+453 ERERGAPQIM
-463 VNFDIDEN
+463 VNFDIDAN

-494 LDVKETSVQEAMEDA
+494 LDVKETSVKEAMDNA
-509 DKYAYDDSKKKNTI
+509 DKYAYDDSKKKNVV
-523 ELLKTADMAVYRG
+523 ELVNTAERAVYRG
-536 HKVQKQLI
+536 NKVQKQLI
-544 IPKMDSRK
+544 IPNMDSRK
-552 LNEKMEEVKKL
+552 LNAKMDELSKL
-563 AKMEI
+563 AKIEI
-568 IENDDKKFAEL
+568 IENDEKKYDEL
-579 RRLIIDINDIVDQ
+579 RRLIIDINAIVDQ
-592 LKEIYS
+592 LREIYS
-598 VTEGLK
+598 VTEGL
-604 KKLLGEFYTHQQH
+604 
-617 C
+617 

>member
-1 MEKNN
+1 M
-6 KEIENKD
+6 
-13 GYILGIDLGTTN
+13 
-25 SAAAVYHNDE
+25 
-35 IKVIKSSDNKMSDS
+35 
-49 VEKMFPSIVYI
+49 
-60 NKKSHEILVGIEAKK
+60 
-75 KYVSNPQN
+75 
-83 TVLEIKRK
+83 
-91 MGTKETVE
+91 
-99 IDGYK
+99 
-104 YTPEQISSYIL
+104 
-115 KKIKTESEKFLN
+115 
-127 EKEITDAIITVPAY
+127 
-141 FNDAQRQSTIDA
+141 
-153 GRLAG
+153 
-158 LNVIRIV
+158 
-165 NEPTAAC
+165 
-172 LAYGL
+172 
-177 DKITHK
+177 
-183 DKMNIMVF
+183 
-191 TFGGGTHDVTTMLL
+191 
-205 ENDKFKVIATSG
+205 
-217 DTHTGGTDID
+217 
-227 QVIVDRLKELIKE
+227 
-240 KYNKE
+240 
-245 VNDPSVEARL
+245 

-262 KIHLSF
+262 KIHLSY

-319 LGAKDIDKLILI
+319 LGSKEIDKLILI
-331 GGQTRMPLVRKTV
+331 GGQTRMPLVRRTV

-356 DPMACVANGAAIN
+356 DPMSCVANGAAIN
-369 AAILQGKI
+369 AAMLQGKI

-435 IMTADNT
+435 IMTDDNT

-509 DKYAYDDSKKKNTI
+509 DRYSYDDSKKKNTI

-536 HKVQKQLI
+536 HKIQKQLI
-544 IPKMDSRK
+544 IPKMDARK
-552 LNEKMEEVKKL
+552 LNEKMVEVEKL
-563 AKMEI
+563 IKMEI
-568 IENDDKKFAEL
+568 IENDDKKFDEL

-598 VTEGLK
+598 VTEGL
-604 KKLLGEFYTHQQH
+604 
-617 C
+617 

>member
-227 QVIVDRLKELIKE
+227 QVIVDRLKEVIKE

-245 VNDPSVEARL
+245 VDDPSVEARL

-262 KIHLSF
+262 KIHLSY
-268 HLAADIEMGSIF
+268 HLAADIEMGGIF
-280 PDDNSTFE
+280 SDDNSTFE

-319 LGAKDIDKLILI
+319 LGAKEINKLILI
-331 GGQTRMPLVRKTV
+331 GGQTRMPLVRRTV

-356 DPMACVANGAAIN
+356 DPMSCVANGAAIN

-435 IMTADNT
+435 IMTDDNT

-509 DKYAYDDSKKKNTI
+509 DRYSYDDSKKKNTI

-536 HKVQKQLI
+536 HKIQKQLI
-544 IPKMDSRK
+544 IPKMDVRK
-552 LNEKMEEVKKL
+552 LNEKMVEVEKL
-563 AKMEI
+563 TKMEI
-568 IENDDKKFAEL
+568 IENDDKKFDEL

-598 VTEGLK
+598 VTEGL
-604 KKLLGEFYTHQQH
+604 
-617 C
+617 

>member
-217 DTHTGGTDID
+217 DTHTGGIDID
-227 QVIVDRLKELIKE
+227 QVIVDRLKEVIKE

-245 VNDPSVEARL
+245 VDDPSVEARL

-262 KIHLSF
+262 KIHLSY

-331 GGQTRMPLVRKTV
+331 GGQTRMPLVRRTV

-356 DPMACVANGAAIN
+356 DPMSCVANGAAIN

-435 IMTADNT
+435 IMTDDNT

-509 DKYAYDDSKKKNTI
+509 DRYSYDDSKKKNTI

-536 HKVQKQLI
+536 HKIQKQLI
-544 IPKMDSRK
+544 IPKMDVRK
-552 LNEKMEEVKKL
+552 LNEKMVEVEKL
-563 AKMEI
+563 TKMEI
-568 IENDDKKFAEL
+568 IENDDKKFDEL

-598 VTEGLK
+598 VTEGL
-604 KKLLGEFYTHQQH
+604 
-617 C
+617 

>member
-6 KEIENKD
+6 EEKINKD
-13 GYILGIDLGTTN
+13 GFILGIDLGTTN

-35 IKVIKSSDNKMSDS
+35 VKVIKSSDNKMSDS

-60 NKKSHEILVGIEAKK
+60 NKKSDQILVGIEAKK
-75 KYVSNPQN
+75 KYVDNPKN
-83 TVLEIKRK
+83 TILEIKRK

-99 IDGYK
+99 VDGEK
-104 YTPEQISSYIL
+104 YTPEQISAYIL
-115 KKIKTESEKFLN
+115 EKIKTESEAFLN
-127 EKEITDAIITVPAY
+127 EKEIKDAIITVPAY

-217 DTHTGGTDID
+217 DTRTGGTDID
-227 QVIVDRLKELIKE
+227 QVIVNRLKELIKE
-240 KYNKE
+240 KYNRD
-245 VNDPSVEARL
+245 VDDPSTEARL

-262 KIHLSF
+262 KIHLSY
-268 HLAADIEMGSIF
+268 HLAADIEMGEIF
-280 PDDNSTFE
+280 PDDDSTFE

-296 EQLSMSVV
+296 EQLSMPVV
-304 KRVEGTIKTVLFDSR
+304 KRVEDTIKTVLFDSR
-319 LGAKDIDKLILI
+319 LGTDGIDKLILI
-331 GGQTRMPLVRKTV
+331 GGQTRMPLVRKIV
-344 EDYMQTAAEEGL
+344 EDYMQTAAEGGL
-356 DPMACVANGAAIN
+356 DPMSCVANGAAIN
-369 AAILQGKI
+369 AAILQGKL

-408 PISRKQIFTTSK
+408 PISRQQIFTTSK
-420 DNQKSVAVKIVQGER
+420 DNQKSVGVKIVQGER

-448 LSGIP
+448 LAGIP
-453 ERERGVPQIM
+453 ERERGVPQIV
-463 VNFDIDEN
+463 VNFDIDAN

-494 LDVKETSVQEAMEDA
+494 LDVKETSVKEAMDNA
-509 DKYAYDDSKKKNTI
+509 DKYAYDDSKKKNVV
-523 ELLKTADMAVYRG
+523 ELLNTAERAAYRG
-536 HKVQKQLI
+536 KKVQKQLI

-552 LNEKMEEVKKL
+552 LNQKIAEAEKL
-563 AKMEI
+563 TKMEI
-568 IENDDKKFAEL
+568 IENDDKKYDEL
-579 RRLIIDINDIVDQ
+579 RRLIIDINAIVDQ
-592 LKEIYS
+592 LREIYS
-598 VTEGLK
+598 VTEGL
-604 KKLLGEFYTHQQH
+604 
-617 C
+617 

>member
-245 VNDPSVEARL
+245 VDDPSVEARL

-262 KIHLSF
+262 KIHLSY

-280 PDDNSTFE
+280 PDDNSIFE

-331 GGQTRMPLVRKTV
+331 GGQTRMPLVRRTV

-356 DPMACVANGAAIN
+356 DPMSCVANGAAIN

-435 IMTADNT
+435 IMTDDNT

-509 DKYAYDDSKKKNTI
+509 DRYSYDDSKKKNTI

-536 HKVQKQLI
+536 HKIQKQLI
-544 IPKMDSRK
+544 IPKMDVRK
-552 LNEKMEEVKKL
+552 LNEKMVEVEKL
-563 AKMEI
+563 TKMEI
-568 IENDDKKFAEL
+568 IENNDKKFDEL

-598 VTEGLK
+598 VTEGL
-604 KKLLGEFYTHQQH
+604 
-617 C
+617 

>member
-1 MEKNN
+1 MAKND
-6 KEIENKD
+6 KEVINKD
-13 GYILGIDLGTTN
+13 GYILGIALGTTN

-35 IKVIKSSDNKMSDS
+35 IKVIKSSDNKMSAS

-60 NKKSHEILVGIEAKK
+60 NKKSDEILVGIEAKK
-75 KYVSNPQN
+75 KYVDNPMN
-83 TVLEIKRK
+83 TILEIKRK

-99 IDGYK
+99 VDGEK
-104 YTPEQISSYIL
+104 YTPEQISAYIL
-115 KKIKTESEKFLN
+115 EKIKTESETFLN
-127 EKEITDAIITVPAY
+127 EKEIKDAIITVPAY

-217 DTHTGGTDID
+217 DTRTGGTDID
-227 QVIVDRLKELIKE
+227 KVIVDRLKELIKE

-245 VNDPSVEARL
+245 VDDPSTEARL

-262 KIHLSF
+262 KIHLSY
-268 HLAADIEMGSIF
+268 HLAADIEMGGIF
-280 PDDNSTFE
+280 SDDDSTFE

-296 EQLSMSVV
+296 EQISMPVV
-304 KRVEGTIKTVLFDSR
+304 KRVEDTIKTVLFDSR
-319 LGAKDIDKLILI
+319 LGTEGIDKLILI
-331 GGQTRMPLVRKTV
+331 GGQTRMPLVRKIV
-344 EDYMQTAAEEGL
+344 EDYMKTAAEDGL
-356 DPMACVANGAAIN
+356 DPMSCVANGAAIN

-408 PISRKQIFTTSK
+408 PISRQQIFTTSK
-420 DNQKSVAVKIVQGER
+420 DNQNSVGVKIVQGER
-435 IMTADNT
+435 IMTDDNT

-448 LSGIP
+448 LAGIP
-453 ERERGVPQIM
+453 ERERGVPQIV
-463 VNFDIDEN
+463 VNFDIDAN

-482 SGASKEITIENR
+482 SGASKEIKIENR
-494 LDVKETSVQEAMEDA
+494 LDVKETSVKEAMDNA
-509 DKYAYDDSKKKNTI
+509 DKYAYDDSKKKNVV
-523 ELLKTADMAVYRG
+523 ELLNTAERAAYRG
-536 HKVQKQLI
+536 KKVQKQLI

-552 LNEKMEEVKKL
+552 LNQKIAEAEKL
-563 AKMEI
+563 TNMEI
-568 IENDDKKFAEL
+568 IESDDKKYDEL
-579 RRLIIDINDIVDQ
+579 RRLIIDINAIVDQ
-592 LKEIYS
+592 LREIYS
-598 VTEGLK
+598 VTEGL
-604 KKLLGEFYTHQQH
+604 
-617 C
+617 

>member
-6 KEIENKD
+6 KEVVNKD

-35 IKVIKSSDNKMSDS
+35 IRVIKSSDNKMSDA

-60 NKKSHEILVGIEAKK
+60 NKKSDEILVGIEAKK

-83 TVLEIKRK
+83 TILEIKRK

-99 IDGYK
+99 VDGDK

-115 KKIKTESEKFLN
+115 KKIKTESETFLN
-127 EKEITDAIITVPAY
+127 EKEIKDAIITVPAY

-217 DTHTGGTDID
+217 DTRTGGTDID
-227 QVIVDRLKELIKE
+227 QVIVNRLKELIKE

-245 VNDPSVEARL
+245 VDDPSVEARL

-262 KIHLSF
+262 KIHLSY
-268 HLAADIEMGSIF
+268 HLAADIEMGGIF
-280 PDDNSTFE
+280 PDDDSTFE

-296 EQLSMSVV
+296 EKLSMPVV
-304 KRVEGTIKTVLFDSR
+304 KRVEDTIKTVLFDSR
-319 LGAKDIDKLILI
+319 LGTEGIDKLILI
-331 GGQTRMPLVRKTV
+331 GGQTRMPLVRKIV
-344 EDYMQTAAEEGL
+344 EDYMKTAAEGGL
-356 DPMACVANGAAIN
+356 DPMSCVANGAAIN
-369 AAILQGKI
+369 AAILQGKL

-408 PISRKQIFTTSK
+408 PISRQQIFTTSK
-420 DNQKSVAVKIVQGER
+420 DNQNSVGVKIVQGER
-435 IMTADNT
+435 IMTKDNT

-448 LSGIP
+448 LAGIP
-453 ERERGVPQIM
+453 ERERGVPQIV
-463 VNFDIDEN
+463 VNFDIDAN

-494 LDVKETSVQEAMEDA
+494 LDVKETSVKEAMDNA
-509 DKYAYDDSKKKNTI
+509 DKYAYDDSKKKNVV
-523 ELLKTADMAVYRG
+523 ELLNTAERAAYRG
-536 HKVQKQLI
+536 KKVQKQLI

-552 LNEKMEEVKKL
+552 LNQKIAEAEKL
-563 AKMEI
+563 TKMEI
-568 IENDDKKFAEL
+568 IESDDKKYDEL
-579 RRLIIDINDIVDQ
+579 RRLIIDINAIVDQ
-592 LKEIYS
+592 LREIYS
-598 VTEGLK
+598 VTEGL
-604 KKLLGEFYTHQQH
+604 
-617 C
+617 

>member
-6 KEIENKD
+6 KEVINKD

-35 IKVIKSSDNKMSDS
+35 IKVIKSSDNKMSDA

-60 NKKSHEILVGIEAKK
+60 NKKSDEILVGIPAKN

-83 TVLEIKRK
+83 TILEIKRK

-99 IDGYK
+99 VDGDK

-115 KKIKTESEKFLN
+115 KKIKTESETFLN
-127 EKEITDAIITVPAY
+127 EKEIKDAIITVPAY

-217 DTHTGGTDID
+217 DTRTGGTDID
-227 QVIVDRLKELIKE
+227 QVIVNRLKELIKE

-245 VNDPSVEARL
+245 VDDPSTEARL

-262 KIHLSF
+262 KIHLSY
-268 HLAADIEMGSIF
+268 HLAADIEMGEIF
-280 PDDNSTFE
+280 PDDDSTFE

-296 EQLSMSVV
+296 EQLSMPVV
-304 KRVEGTIKTVLFDSR
+304 KRVEDTIKTVLFDSR
-319 LGAKDIDKLILI
+319 LGTEGIDKLILI
-331 GGQTRMPLVRKTV
+331 GGHTRMPLVRKIV
-344 EDYMQTAAEEGL
+344 EDYMHTAAEGGL
-356 DPMACVANGAAIN
+356 DPMSCVANGAAIN
-369 AAILQGKI
+369 AAILQGKL

-408 PISRKQIFTTSK
+408 PISRQQIFTTSK
-420 DNQKSVAVKIVQGER
+420 DNQNSVGVKIVQGER
-435 IMTADNT
+435 IMTKDNT

-448 LSGIP
+448 LAGIP
-453 ERERGVPQIM
+453 ERERGVPQIV
-463 VNFDIDEN
+463 VNFDIDAN

-494 LDVKETSVQEAMEDA
+494 LDVKETSVKEAMDNA
-509 DKYAYDDSKKKNTI
+509 DKYAYDDSKKKNVV
-523 ELLKTADMAVYRG
+523 ELLNTAERAAYRG
-536 HKVQKQLI
+536 KKVQKQLI

-552 LNEKMEEVKKL
+552 LNQKIAEAEKL
-563 AKMEI
+563 TKMEI
-568 IENDDKKFAEL
+568 IESDDKKYDEL
-579 RRLIIDINDIVDQ
+579 RRLIIDINAIVDQ
-592 LKEIYS
+592 LREIYS
-598 VTEGLK
+598 VTEGL
-604 KKLLGEFYTHQQH
+604 
-617 C
+617 